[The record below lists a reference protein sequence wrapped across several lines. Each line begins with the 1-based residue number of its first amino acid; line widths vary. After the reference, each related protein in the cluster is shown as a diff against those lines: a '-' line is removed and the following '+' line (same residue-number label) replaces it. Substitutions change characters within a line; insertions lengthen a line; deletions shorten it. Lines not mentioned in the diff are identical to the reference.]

1 MPFEF
6 AFLDWLYQFRNPV
19 MNTISIFFDYA
30 GAHGEIWIAFT
41 LLLLLFRRTRKAGFA
56 MAAASLA
63 AGINRLLDG
72 CSAVPP
78 APPLR
83 REHSDHHSGQA
94 SPRALLPLRAHR
106 FRGGGCLRALAAKP
120 KAGRAR
126 AGAGSLYRLYPAVPL
141 CALPHRCPRRRS
153 AGHRFGHC
161 GLRICK
167 LYGESQEE
175 TTDRIR
181 KGRCTHFVQRPFC
194 SIIPP
199 GAGISGSVPGP
210 STPAPADC
218 PQAGRRP
225 ALPPAS
231 SA

>member
-41 LLLLLFRRTRKAGFA
+41 LLLLLFQRTRKAGFA
-56 MAAASLA
+56 MAVALVLYMA
-63 AGINRLLDG
+63 AGHFFPQA
-72 CSAVPP
+72 AVRPP
-78 APPLR
+78 PPLR
-83 REHSDHHSGQA
+83 YQHFHHHAGGA
-94 SPRALLPLRAHR
+94 SAWAFLPLRAHR
-106 FRGGGCLRALAAKP
+106 LRGGGRLRALAAKP

-126 AGAGSLYRLYPAVPL
+126 AGAGSFYRLYPAVPL
-141 CALPHRCPRRRS
+141 CALPHRCPRRRG
-153 AGHRFGHC
+153 AGHRAGHC
-161 GLRICK
+161 GLRIRK
-167 LYGESQEE
+167 LYGESFQE

-181 KGRCTHFVQRPFC
+181 KARCTNACSDLFC